1 MPARKPWLCQSRTEL
16 LMPSCSLS
24 WSFCVQAETRMG
36 SAVTTASIN
45 DLFLGKWLYNT
56 MQSQRPKDK
65 RWLCDNSV
73 TPSLFFFFFFFPLIW
88 DIFSGCLCKHTHSEV
103 LSPAAMGPLLYSACK
118 IQPCWFAGEKLFR
131 FQLYPV
137 GPRTAAQ
144 SALQCLWSGDPFCGS
159 VWLQFAFSAF
169 NFLFFVVVSCYGR
182 SSVDVLPILW
192 SWCHTTRDK
201 NVSLYIYIFFLG
213 GGRMLSLSYSF
224 CFIWQQ

>member
-1 MPARKPWLCQSRTEL
+1 MV
-16 LMPSCSLS
+16 
-24 WSFCVQAETRMG
+24 VQYHAVPET
-36 SAVTTASIN
+36 
-45 DLFLGKWLYNT
+45 
-56 MQSQRPKDK
+56 QRQKMTVWQQCYTQP
-65 RWLCDNSV
+65 L
-73 TPSLFFFFFFFPLIW
+73 FFFFFPLIW